1 MVGIGPVP
9 HSAHALGRI
18 TNDDVAK
25 TENREML
32 VVEDLHK
39 SFGAVHAVRG
49 ISLSVRRGEVVCIL
63 GPSGSGKSTF
73 LRCINFIEQPTSGR
87 VYIDGQVIGWGHDGD
102 GRKRQKQATLCN
114 IRSEIGM
121 VFQHFNLWSHM
132 TVLGN
137 VIEGLI
143 EVKRMPRQEAVEIG
157 IRLLAKVG
165 LSDKVDE
172 RPTRLSGG
180 QKQRVAI
187 ARALAMQPKLIL
199 FDEPTSALDPELIGE
214 VLDVMNDLA
223 REGMTM
229 VIVTHEIGFARAVAT
244 RVVFMDQGIVVEA
257 GLPSD
262 VFDRPQHERTR
273 RFLGRMLRYAP

>member
-1 MVGIGPVP
+1 MVGIGRAPL
-9 HSAHALGRI
+9 SAHTLGRI
-18 TNDDVAK
+18 TNDEVAK
-25 TENREML
+25 TESREML

-87 VYIDGQVIGWGHDGD
+87 VYIDGRVIGRGHDGE
-102 GRKRQKQATLCN
+102 GRKRQKQATLCG

-157 IRLLAKVG
+157 IRLLGKVG
-165 LSDKVDE
+165 LSDKVHE

-257 GLPSD
+257 GSPSD
-262 VFDRPQHERTR
+262 VFDHPQHERTR
-273 RFLGRMLRYAP
+273 RFLGRMLRYTP

>member
-1 MVGIGPVP
+1 MAGIGRAPL
-9 HSAHALGRI
+9 SAHALGRI
-18 TNDDVAK
+18 TNDEVAK

-39 SFGAVHAVRG
+39 SYGAVHAVRG

-87 VYIDGQVIGWGHDGD
+87 VYIDGRVIGRGHGE
-102 GRKRQKQATLCN
+102 GGKRQKQATLCA

-157 IRLLAKVG
+157 IRLLGKVG
-165 LSDKVDE
+165 LSDKVHE

-244 RVVFMDQGIVVEA
+244 RVVFMDQGIIVEE
-257 GLPSD
+257 GLPND